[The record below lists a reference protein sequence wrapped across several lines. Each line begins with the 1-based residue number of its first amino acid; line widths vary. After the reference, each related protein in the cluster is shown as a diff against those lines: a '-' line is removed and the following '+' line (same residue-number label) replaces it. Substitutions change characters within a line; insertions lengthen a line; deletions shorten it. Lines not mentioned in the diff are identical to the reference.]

1 MLQRTLWLMTIALAA
16 VAVRVQAQAPARLV
30 FDSAYYAWQAGRYV
44 ESLGRLERL
53 LTGPS
58 RDSLLTPVALLTGE
72 LYRTRE
78 IAPDAADPRWSP
90 DGSLLA
96 FDIGGDSARRSVL
109 VNLSESGPLRPDTL
123 PGYAATFAPDGSEIA
138 YIAAA
143 GDAVVFRPRPN
154 GEERKL
160 DTPGPA
166 GLALVYAGD
175 RGPPLLVAAA
185 DPSSQSGELYQIGAG
200 APRALP
206 GGAQVTGLPLRA
218 AGGRLVF
225 ASSQGITVRSPDG
238 TATVHRGMSPV
249 VSTDGS
255 SYAFVGREAA
265 GWSVMYGRIG
275 EPPRALARS
284 SRPVAAPAIS
294 PDGAR
299 IVYQGMPREDWELY
313 VVSTAGGE
321 PRRITHEIQHDIMP
335 VFLTNQ
341 RVLAVMGEGRHRRSY
356 LYDLGTGA
364 RTRFFHNNTVRTIA
378 PEYAWAPR
386 PDGGVV
392 AIVSERD
399 GDTVSPE
406 RGLYLTD
413 LRRTVSGEELLARVR
428 SALRSERDLR
438 TRGTALFA
446 PIATRVRPLAQEISS
461 ARIYDYARQLFS
473 FDSKHVTQPGN
484 QRAIEYL
491 QATLRSFGYEPE
503 LQWFEPLPG
512 IRSANVI
519 ATLRGTSDPE
529 VQYVVGSHF
538 DSVEEGPG
546 SDDNTSGTTA
556 LLEVARVLAGRPQAA
571 TIRFVWFTGEESGL
585 RGSREFV
592 RQAQESGDRVVG
604 ALNNDML
611 GWANDDRLD
620 NTIRYANAGLRD
632 LQHAAAFLFSDL
644 ITYDARYYKFTDAH
658 SLVDGF
664 GDVVSGIGS
673 YPVLG
678 NPHYHQPH
686 DALETVNHRLVAEVS
701 RTTLASVVLMAS
713 SPSRLAEV
721 TASRA
726 ADGTV
731 EATWK
736 PAIERGVTS
745 YRIRWEETDGR
756 TGGSR
761 VVRGTTARLAG
772 VPSDAAVAVRAI
784 GARGL
789 EGWDWARA
797 PAD

>member
-1 MLQRTLWLMTIALAA
+1 
-16 VAVRVQAQAPARLV
+16 VRA
-30 FDSAYYAWQAGRYV
+30 
-44 ESLGRLERL
+44 
-53 LTGPS
+53 
-58 RDSLLTPVALLTGE
+58 
-72 LYRTRE
+72 
-78 IAPDAADPRWSP
+78 
-90 DGSLLA
+90 
-96 FDIGGDSARRSVL
+96 
-109 VNLSESGPLRPDTL
+109 
-123 PGYAATFAPDGSEIA
+123 
-138 YIAAA
+138 
-143 GDAVVFRPRPN
+143 
-154 GEERKL
+154 
-160 DTPGPA
+160 
-166 GLALVYAGD
+166 
-175 RGPPLLVAAA
+175 
-185 DPSSQSGELYQIGAG
+185 
-200 APRALP
+200 
-206 GGAQVTGLPLRA
+206 
-218 AGGRLVF
+218 
-225 ASSQGITVRSPDG
+225 
-238 TATVHRGMSPV
+238 
-249 VSTDGS
+249 
-255 SYAFVGREAA
+255 
-265 GWSVMYGRIG
+265 
-275 EPPRALARS
+275 
-284 SRPVAAPAIS
+284 
-294 PDGAR
+294 
-299 IVYQGMPREDWELY
+299 
-313 VVSTAGGE
+313 
-321 PRRITHEIQHDIMP
+321 
-335 VFLTNQ
+335 
-341 RVLAVMGEGRHRRSY
+341 
-356 LYDLGTGA
+356 
-364 RTRFFHNNTVRTIA
+364 
-378 PEYAWAPR
+378 
-386 PDGGVV
+386 
-392 AIVSERD
+392 
-399 GDTVSPE
+399 
-406 RGLYLTD
+406 
-413 LRRTVSGEELLARVR
+413 
-428 SALRSERDLR
+428 
-438 TRGTALFA
+438 
-446 PIATRVRPLAQEISS
+446 LAQEISP